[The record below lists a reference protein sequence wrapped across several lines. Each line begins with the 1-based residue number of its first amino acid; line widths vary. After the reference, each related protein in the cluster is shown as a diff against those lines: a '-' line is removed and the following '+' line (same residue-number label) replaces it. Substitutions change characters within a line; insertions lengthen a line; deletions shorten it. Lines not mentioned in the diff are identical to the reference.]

1 MKNIRL
7 VRAVRPVG
15 HVRHTGLMRGLLMA
29 LTLSLVAPAALADGR
44 SYEPRLAPVY
54 AGVITFGANDN
65 AVRDVYTFY
74 ALDMRS
80 DLKPT
85 GLSFQNPLAPAGTG
99 RDQASYWLVDL
110 SKITDSQLAQYRI
123 LLLSRTNLA
132 GMTIEMREK
141 LRRFVDGGGVLW
153 VDMPVD
159 GGPGSTSDGFFP
171 RFSFGTGRSALNFV
185 NLNHPLLHGYYT
197 LTPQD
202 VARLGARGRGF
213 GGGTVTVEE
222 PRLQPVAGV
231 NALNLVIVAGHYGAG
246 RIVVSAAGIAA
257 ALNAPMVRSDGT
269 PPDRARTYR
278 LEAVPA
284 LELKFAYNL
293 IRWASAS
300 TVEAFNMRRSNAV
313 PERFGAPLGIA
324 WKDKNRT
331 FTRQNGAAIM
341 YGGLVVVSAGGKLT
355 CYDAHPTRDLDGD
368 GRADDGIRDLEQGE
382 ALDKVWEVNI
392 GGDLS
397 SPVIVETQSGT
408 QVVVSSG
415 AKVISYWLLPRDP
428 ATGVIL
434 PADQYVWSVSPP
446 TSAAAPVLPNHPI
459 PAPIA
464 IENMLIVPV
473 TLTNSAHPSAGFYAL
488 DLGDGTNPR
497 YIVTDQPNVL
507 DPQWYQPRRTTI
519 GEWLLPPAAGYVP
532 NRAQGGGSDLT
543 VYFGTRRDLSGQGTQ
558 MMDGVQA
565 FWLGAKGEQLIPQ
578 LTNNVPNGYL
588 HCRITG
594 QARIYADP
602 NSPLRPR
609 VYEVNTTTG
618 IITEITNRCQF
629 NSGQAGRVFYSGV
642 RDGNQYYIDYYIDWA
657 TATNPSVMMRS
668 FLNLPAMSTTGALQP
683 PNQLKG
689 FTLGSNGILYIT
701 TGTESDEPNVAN
713 GNLIAVLEQWTSTGG
728 RGGGS
733 ILLWRW
739 QSHGG
744 YKQPVPGQ
752 PQPAPV
758 MPTTP
763 WREPNTILSQFLA
776 PILNFDYAF
785 LESRNPNYP
794 FRWGLNFV
802 FTESPIYTNG
812 VVYALGKGKVR
823 LGGFI
828 TIPYLVVL
836 AFDADPEYFVI
847 DLGSPLNSELSISIT
862 QRDYARSGPNRAD
875 SVPNS
880 MNAQT
885 SLTFN
890 PQQPDPL
897 INVDYQSG
905 QIRLSGFK
913 QAPSGGTLDLLSAPS
928 ISQPVVVSIG
938 SFTGLIDP
946 DRNPASPNEKLYTG
960 KWNNLLWYAV
970 LLGQE
975 AQGPPVIAG
984 DILYM
989 PVKVGLPPNFGERR
1003 IVSGILGLTTEP
1015 HRYQPDIA
1023 ARGAQAGTIPFPNLG
1038 YGSVIRWPF
1047 VDDLVNDVDITRNPF
1062 AFLREYF
1069 TRFAQSLPF
1078 EGEISPVAAGEGL
1091 LLISTGEGIHVYNRQ
1106 TTLIADEGRL
1116 LEVDLAGQVV
1126 WGSENTQLEF
1136 ATGVFV
1142 PSFAKYPLTPNAR
1155 VYRYGENQLLIVEPE
1170 RNRIAI
1176 LDRAGEE
1183 ARTITGFLPDLVP
1196 IRDAEGRVNDVINLR
1211 DPNAEQRG
1219 LLGSNYVSGMPATL
1233 RNPTDVTV
1241 WTEFVPDARNPY
1253 AVRSSTGWEYWIHYT
1268 IADAG
1273 NNRVVDIVDRFVV
1286 DPRTFAVGEPVWHP
1300 QLQLPMTGVLYW
1312 MTPTVKEGQGYR
1324 YVGAQRFEYWDGRQT
1339 RIGFATL
1346 VQNVTVRGD
1355 NPAIEPATPEAGMII
1370 LQMAVNVG
1378 GRVVDQTLYIRK
1390 MRLPDGTVV
1399 PLLAPVAI
1407 DIAKRSLANSERR
1420 GLFLL
1425 VTTSTGI
1432 YELQVPLSGAIGD
1445 TLPVTWMF
1453 TNEAYSLGVR
1463 RRLKG
1468 LRLQTVD
1475 GNPDSP
1481 PRQPI
1486 LFKPRQARYL
1496 FNGNV
1501 LIVNGYGGSTF
1512 VVDNQNREQLIDF
1525 PGEVLE
1531 LKASD
1536 FNPND
1541 SDPTDGTLLG
1551 FGYNSILWSTADKPA
1566 MSGAAQLR
1574 KPSSADRGL

>member
-1 MKNIRL
+1 MKNVRL
-7 VRAVRPVG
+7 VRAVRLVG
-15 HVRHTGLMRGLLMA
+15 HVGANLRGLLVVLAVSMLA
-29 LTLSLVAPAALADGR
+29 SVLLADGR
-44 SYEPRLAPVY
+44 GYEPRLAPVY
-54 AGVITFGANDN
+54 AGVITFGANDT

-85 GLSFQNPLAPAGTG
+85 GLSFLNPLAPAGTG
-99 RDQASYWLVDL
+99 RDQKSYWLVDL
-110 SKITDSQLAQYRI
+110 SRVSDSQLAQYRI
-123 LLLSRTNLA
+123 LLLSRTNLV

-153 VDMPVD
+153 IDLPTA
-159 GGPGSTSDGFFP
+159 GSTGELFFP
-171 RFSFGTGRSALNFV
+171 RLRFGAGTGTLNFV

-213 GGGTVTVEE
+213 GGGTVTVDE
-222 PRLQPVAGV
+222 PSLQPVAGID
-231 NALNLVIVAGHYGAG
+231 AYNLVIVAGHYGAG

-293 IRWASAS
+293 VRWASAS
-300 TVEAFNMRRSNAV
+300 TVESFSMRRSNAV

-324 WKDKNRT
+324 WKDKNLT

-341 YGGLVVVSAGGKLT
+341 YGGLVLVSAGGRLI
-355 CYDAHPTRDLDGD
+355 CYDAYPMRDLDDD
-368 GRADDGIRDLEQGE
+368 GRTDDGIRDLEEGE
-382 ALDKVWEVNI
+382 TFDKVWEVQI
-392 GGDLS
+392 GGNNLS
-397 SPVIVETQSGT
+397 SPVIVETPKGT
-408 QVVVSSG
+408 QVVVSTG
-415 AKVISYWLLPRDP
+415 TDVRGYWLLPRDP

-434 PADQYVWSVSPP
+434 GAGQQVWSVSPP
-446 TSAAAPVLPNHPI
+446 VSASAPVLPNHPI
-459 PAPIA
+459 PAPIV

-473 TLTNSAHPSAGFYAL
+473 TLTNTARPSAGFYAL

-497 YIVTDQPNVL
+497 YITTDQQNVL
-507 DPQWYQPRRTTI
+507 DPQWYQPRRTSV

-532 NRAQGGGSDLT
+532 NRAQGGGSDLV
-543 VYFGTRRDLSGQGTQ
+543 VYFGTRRDISGQGTQ
-558 MMDGVQA
+558 TMDGVQA
-565 FWLGAKGEQLIPQ
+565 FWLGAKGEQLVPQ
-578 LTNNVPNGYL
+578 FSGRAPNGYL

-609 VYEVNTTTG
+609 VYEVDSSG
-618 IITEITNRCQF
+618 RIVEITVDCQF
-629 NSGQAGRVFYSGV
+629 NSGQAGRVYFGGV
-642 RDGNQYYIDYYIDWA
+642 NSQKQYYIDYYIDWA

-668 FLNLPAMSTTGALQP
+668 FLNLPAMASTGTQP

-701 TGTESDEPNVAN
+701 TGTEGNEPNIAN
-713 GNLIAVLEQWTSTGG
+713 GNLIAVLEQWSSSGG

-752 PQPAPV
+752 PNPTLVPPALN
-758 MPTTP
+758 
-763 WREPNTILSQFLA
+763 WWEPNSNLSRFLA
-776 PILNFDYAF
+776 PILNFDYLF
-785 LESRNPNYP
+785 LESRNFNYP
-794 FRWGLNFV
+794 FRRGLNFT
-802 FTESPIYTNG
+802 FTEAPVYANG
-812 VVYALGKGKVR
+812 VVYALGKGTVR

-836 AFDADPEYFVI
+836 AFDAEPEYFLV
-847 DLGSPLNSELSISIT
+847 DLGSPISSESPISIT

-875 SVPNS
+875 SVPNPL
-880 MNAQT
+880 NAQT

-913 QAPSGGTLDLLSAPS
+913 QAPSGGSLDLLSAPS
-928 ISQPVVVSIG
+928 ISQPVVVSVG
-938 SFTGLIDP
+938 TYTGLIDP
-946 DRNPASPNEKLYTG
+946 DRNPANLNEKLYTG

-970 LLGQE
+970 LLGE
-975 AQGPPVIAG
+975 EVQGPPIIAG
-984 DILYM
+984 DILYL
-989 PVKVGLPPNFGERR
+989 PVQVGLPPGFGNRR
-1003 IVSGILGLTTEP
+1003 LVSGILGLTTEP

-1062 AFLREYF
+1062 AFLREFF

-1078 EGEISPVAAGEGL
+1078 DGAISPISAGEGL
-1091 LLISTGEGIHVYNRQ
+1091 LLISTGDGVQVYNRQ

-1183 ARTITGFLPDLVP
+1183 VRTITGFLPDLVP
-1196 IRDAEGRVNDVINLR
+1196 TRDPNTGEMTGLIDLR
-1211 DPNAEQRG
+1211 DPNAARRG

-1273 NNRVVDIVDRFVV
+1273 NNRMVDIVDRFVV

-1346 VQNVTVRGD
+1346 VQNVMVRGN
-1355 NPAIEPATPEAGMII
+1355 NPAIEPSTPEAGMII
-1370 LQMAVNVG
+1370 LQLVDTSSGQAVD
-1378 GRVVDQTLYIRK
+1378 RTLYIRQ

-1407 DIAKRSLANSERR
+1407 DTSKRSLANEDNR

-1432 YELQVPLSGAIGD
+1432 YELQVPLTGNIGD

-1463 RRLKG
+1463 RRLDG
-1468 LRLQTVD
+1468 QRLQTED
-1475 GNPDSP
+1475 GDPASP

-1486 LFKPRQARYL
+1486 LFKPQQARYL

-1501 LIVNGYGGSTF
+1501 LIVNGYGGST
-1512 VVDNQNREQLIDF
+1512 VVVNDRGGEELVDF

-1531 LKASD
+1531 LRARD
-1536 FNPND
+1536 FNLND
-1541 SDPTDGTLLG
+1541 NDPTDGTLLG
-1551 FGYNSILWSTADKPA
+1551 FGYNSILWSTADRPK
-1566 MSGAAQLR
+1566 MSGSYALR

>member
-1 MKNIRL
+1 MRNIRL
-7 VRAVRPVG
+7 VRPVG
-15 HVRHTGLMRGLLMA
+15 LVRVMSGLLMA
-29 LTLSLVAPAALADGR
+29 LVLSMLTLAALADGR
-44 SYEPRLAPVY
+44 SYEPRFAPVY
-54 AGVITFGANDN
+54 AGVITFGANDT

-110 SKITDSQLAQYRI
+110 SRISDSQLAQYRI

-153 VDMPVD
+153 IDLPIA
-159 GGPGSTSDGFFP
+159 GSTGELFFP
-171 RFSFGTGRSALNFV
+171 RLQFGTGTGALNFV

-213 GGGTVTVEE
+213 GGGIVTVQE
-222 PRLQPVAGV
+222 PQLQPVAGV
-231 NALNLVIVAGHYGAG
+231 NASQLVIVAGHYGAG

-257 ALNAPMVRSDGT
+257 AINAPMVRSGGT

-300 TVEAFNMRRSNAV
+300 TVESFSMRRSNAV

-324 WKDKNRT
+324 WKDNNLT

-341 YGGLVVVSAGGKLT
+341 YSGLVLISAGGKLI
-355 CYDAHPTRDLDGD
+355 CYDAYPMRDLDSD
-368 GRADDGIRDLEQGE
+368 GRTDDGIRDLEEGE
-382 ALDKVWEVNI
+382 TFDKVWEVTI
-392 GGDLS
+392 GGNNLS
-397 SPVIVETQSGT
+397 SPVIVETPKGT
-408 QVVVSSG
+408 QVVVSTG
-415 AKVISYWLLPRDP
+415 TDVRGYWLLPRDP
-428 ATGVIL
+428 ATGAIL
-434 PADQYVWSVSPP
+434 GAGQQVWSVSPP
-446 TSAAAPVLPNHPI
+446 VSAGAPVLSNHPI

-464 IENMLIVPV
+464 IENILIVPV
-473 TLTNSAHPSAGFYAL
+473 TLTNTTRPTAGFYAL
-488 DLGDGTNPR
+488 DMGDGTNPR
-497 YIVTDQPNVL
+497 YIVTDQQNVL
-507 DPQWYQPRRTTI
+507 DPQWYQPRRTSV
-519 GEWLLPPAAGYVP
+519 GEWLLPPVAGYVP
-532 NRAQGGGSDLT
+532 NRAQGGGSDLM
-543 VYFGTRRDLSGQGTQ
+543 VYFGTRRDISGQGTQ

-594 QARIYADP
+594 QARIYNPDEP

-618 IITEITNRCQF
+618 IISEITNLCQF
-629 NSGQAGRVFYSGV
+629 NFGQAGRVYFAGV
-642 RDGNQYYIDYYIDWA
+642 NLQNQYYIDYYIDWA
-657 TATNPSVMMRS
+657 TSTNVGTMMRS

-744 YKQPVPGQ
+744 YRQPVPGQ
-752 PQPAPV
+752 PNPTPVPPALS
-758 MPTTP
+758 
-763 WREPNTILSQFLA
+763 WWEPNSDLSRFLA
-776 PILNFDYAF
+776 PILNFDYLF
-785 LESRNPNYP
+785 LESRNFDYP
-794 FRWGLNFV
+794 FRRGLNFT
-802 FTESPIYTNG
+802 FTESPVYTNG
-812 VVYALGKGKVR
+812 VVYALGKGRVR

-836 AFDADPEYFVI
+836 AFDADPEYFQI

-897 INVDYQSG
+897 INADYQSG

-913 QAPSGGTLDLLSAPS
+913 QALSGGTLDLLSAPS

-946 DRNPASPNEKLYTG
+946 DRNPANPNEKLYTG

-1062 AFLREYF
+1062 AFLREFF

-1091 LLISTGEGIHVYNRQ
+1091 LLISTGDGIHVYNRQ

-1183 ARTITGFLPDLVP
+1183 VRTITGFLPDLVP

-1219 LLGSNYVSGMPATL
+1219 LLGSNYVSGMPTTL

-1253 AVRSSTGWEYWIHYT
+1253 AVRSQTGWEYWIHYT

-1300 QLQLPMTGVLYW
+1300 QLQLPMTGILYW

-1346 VQNVTVRGD
+1346 VQNVVVRGD
-1355 NPAIEPATPEAGMII
+1355 NPAIEPSTPEAGMII
-1370 LQMAVNVG
+1370 LQVAVNEN
-1378 GRVVDQTLYIRK
+1378 GRVVDRTLYIRR

-1399 PLLAPVAI
+1399 PILAPVAL
-1407 DIAKRSLANSERR
+1407 DTAKRSLADSNRR

-1432 YELQVPLSGAIGD
+1432 YELQVPLTGAIGD

-1463 RRLKG
+1463 RQLDRK
-1468 LRLQTVD
+1468 RLQTVD

-1501 LIVNGYGGSTF
+1501 LIVNGYNGSTV
-1512 VVDNQNREQLIDF
+1512 VVDDQGQEHLIDF

-1531 LKASD
+1531 LKASN

-1541 SDPTDGTLLG
+1541 NDPTDGTLLG
-1551 FGYNSILWSTADKPA
+1551 FGYSSILWSTADRPT
-1566 MSGAAQLR
+1566 MSGSSPLR